1 MSFGFKNMATLDQ
14 TIRVLGAFNY
24 DGIELGGFFDHA
36 TLERFPTAQS
46 RKELG
51 KWIADNGMVV
61 AGIAPGP
68 YGDLGRLPWA
78 TGDDAVYKEYLGWFE
93 EFLQFCVDVGSP
105 ALRIDPGSFGP
116 LPYGTDYNA
125 TYARV
130 VETYTEHAEKGADVG
145 VAMLWEAE
153 CPQPFNKPSEVIRIM
168 NDVPHPNFKMLYDTG
183 HFYGITT
190 LAFNQVQP
198 AEKLEG
204 GQEELIK
211 ALKGR
216 IGHVHLSDTDGLIA
230 GNLFATKLGLGKGF
244 IDFETVVPL
253 LADCYD
259 GEWWSVDSIPMGPD
273 AWADSYED
281 VFTLN
286 DLLDR
291 HVRNRT
297 A

>member
-153 CPQPFNKPSEVIRIM
+153 CPQPFNKPREVIRIM
-168 NDVPHPNFKMLYDTG
+168 NDVPHPNFK
-183 HFYGITT
+183 
-190 LAFNQVQP
+190 
-198 AEKLEG
+198 
-204 GQEELIK
+204 
-211 ALKGR
+211 
-216 IGHVHLSDTDGLIA
+216 
-230 GNLFATKLGLGKGF
+230 
-244 IDFETVVPL
+244 
-253 LADCYD
+253 
-259 GEWWSVDSIPMGPD
+259 
-273 AWADSYED
+273 
-281 VFTLN
+281 
-286 DLLDR
+286 
-291 HVRNRT
+291 
-297 A
+297 